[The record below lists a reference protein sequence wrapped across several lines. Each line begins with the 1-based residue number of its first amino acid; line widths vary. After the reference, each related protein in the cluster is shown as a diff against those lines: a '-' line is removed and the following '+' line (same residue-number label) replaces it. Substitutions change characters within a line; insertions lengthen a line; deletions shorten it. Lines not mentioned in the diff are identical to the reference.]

1 MKWKLGPAAILPA
14 LCAVTLVSSSCATTL
29 TPGGAAVKVYETDRP
44 KGEPVSKLPEGCR
57 MISATAPFRQQE
69 QERVTVTDPYRAER
83 NATAEHGGNV
93 LLVRSKTIIEL
104 KKTDCPVSDHSM
116 DCQERN
122 QSWYE
127 VVLESYACDEPALV
141 ALADSAASQSS
152 SSWWVFGKKKPAP
165 TAAPAPSAAAAPAG
179 APRPAPASAPAPAP
193 APASASAPGSGLST
207 AELKAKILSLMQE
220 GVGTDV
226 IVAYVKSRRVAA
238 ALSAEEIVDW
248 KRSGIAEPV
257 IEAAIAQPSVH

>member
-1 MKWKLGPAAILPA
+1 MKSKLGPAAILPA

-69 QERVTVTDPYRAER
+69 QERVAVTDPYRAER
-83 NATAEHGGNV
+83 NATAERSGNV

-104 KKTDCPVSDHSM
+104 KKTDCPVGDHSM

-127 VVLESYACDEPALV
+127 VVLESYACDQPALV
-141 ALADSAASQSS
+141 ALAESAASQSS
-152 SSWWVFGKKKPAP
+152 SSWWVFGKKKAAP
-165 TAAPAPSAAAAPAG
+165 TVAPAATSSAAAVPVAPVPPGSAPAPSPAVSSSSAA
-179 APRPAPASAPAPAP
+179 
-193 APASASAPGSGLST
+193 GLST
-207 AELKAKILSLMQE
+207 PELKAKIVALMQE

-226 IVAYVKSRRVAA
+226 IVAYVRSRRVAA
-238 ALSAEEIVDW
+238 PLSAEEIVDW

>member
-1 MKWKLGPAAILPA
+1 MKSKLGPAAILPA
-14 LCAVTLVSSSCATTL
+14 LCAVALVSSSCATTL
-29 TPGGAAVKVYETDRP
+29 APGGAAVKVYETDRP
-44 KGEPVSKLPEGCR
+44 KAEPVSKLPEGCR

-69 QERVTVTDPYRAER
+69 QERVAVTDPYRAER
-83 NATAEHGGNV
+83 NATAERGGNV

-127 VVLESYACDEPALV
+127 VVLESYACDQPALV

-152 SSWWVFGKKKPAP
+152 SSWWVFGNKKSAPTVAPAATPSAAAVPVSPAP
-165 TAAPAPSAAAAPAG
+165 PGTAPAPSPAASPSSAA
-179 APRPAPASAPAPAP
+179 
-193 APASASAPGSGLST
+193 GLST
-207 AELKAKILSLMQE
+207 LELKAKIVALMQE

-226 IVAYVKSRRVAA
+226 IVAYVRSRRVAA
-238 ALSAEEIVDW
+238 PLSAEEIVDW

>member
-1 MKWKLGPAAILPA
+1 MKSKPALAALLPA
-14 LCAVTLVSSSCATTL
+14 LCAVTLLSSACATTL
-29 TPGGAAVKVYETDRP
+29 TPGGAAVKVYETERP
-44 KGEPVSKLPEGCR
+44 KGETVSKLPEGCR

-69 QERVTVTDPYRAER
+69 QERVAVTDPYRAER
-83 NATAEHGGNV
+83 NATAERGGNV
-93 LLVRSKTIIEL
+93 LLVRSRTIVEL
-104 KKTDCPVSDHSM
+104 KKTDCPTSDHSM

-141 ALADSAASQSS
+141 ALADSAASQGS
-152 SSWWVFGKKKPAP
+152 SSWWPFGKKKS
-165 TAAPAPSAAAAPAG
+165 APAPP
-179 APRPAPASAPAPAP
+179 PAPAP
-193 APASASAPGSGLST
+193 APASAAAAPLPPAPSPAAPPASSGLSS
-207 AELKAKILSLMQE
+207 AELKAKIVALMQE

-248 KRSGIAEPV
+248 KKSGIAEPV

>member
-1 MKWKLGPAAILPA
+1 MKSKLGPAAILPA

-152 SSWWVFGKKKPAP
+152 SSWWVFGKKKSAPTVAPAATPSAAAVPVSPAP
-165 TAAPAPSAAAAPAG
+165 PGTAPAPSPAASPSSAA
-179 APRPAPASAPAPAP
+179 
-193 APASASAPGSGLST
+193 GLST
-207 AELKAKILSLMQE
+207 PELKAKIVALMQE

-238 ALSAEEIVDW
+238 PLSAEEIVDW

>member
-1 MKWKLGPAAILPA
+1 MKSKLGPAAILPA

-152 SSWWVFGKKKPAP
+152 SSWWVFGKRKPAP

-179 APRPAPASAPAPAP
+179 APRPASAPAP
-193 APASASAPGSGLST
+193 ASAPGSGLSI

-220 GVGTDV
+220 GVGSDV

>member
-1 MKWKLGPAAILPA
+1 MKSKLAPAAILPA
-14 LCAVTLVSSSCATTL
+14 LCAVALVSSSCATTL

-44 KGEPVSKLPEGCR
+44 KAEPVSKLPEGCR

-69 QERVTVTDPYRAER
+69 QERVAVTDPYRAER
-83 NATAEHGGNV
+83 NATAERGGNV

-127 VVLESYACDEPALV
+127 VVLESYACDQPALV

-152 SSWWVFGKKKPAP
+152 SSWWVFGKRKPAP

-179 APRPAPASAPAPAP
+179 APRPASAPAP
-193 APASASAPGSGLST
+193 ASAPGSGLSI

-220 GVGTDV
+220 GVGSDV